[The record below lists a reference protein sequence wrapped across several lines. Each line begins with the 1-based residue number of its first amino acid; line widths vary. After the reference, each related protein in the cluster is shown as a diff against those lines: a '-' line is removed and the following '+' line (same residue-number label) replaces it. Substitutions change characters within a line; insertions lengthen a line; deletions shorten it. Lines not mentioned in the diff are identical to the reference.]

1 MINLQLDTS
10 VTFQSA
16 GSVLTALIYTH
27 WPLYLRI
34 HAPSGLNGL
43 TGLHEN
49 ESSLICRSMS
59 IRNDN
64 NKTLIIDYKIVP
76 VMYPQLNAH
85 TDVNIS
91 QLFVGNL
98 YYSPTLLQSQQYI
111 IVVYHSPCYFNDIR
125 VTEHNKMV
133 FRHLRSFNDW
143 LISTINVFHP
153 ITKLVPMTKLSK

>member
-1 MINLQLDTS
+1 MPVTTLFVGGWLCANWNRLRTMSEKCRDMSKSYETDKMINLQLDTS

-16 GSVLTALIYTH
+16 GNVLTALIYTH

-91 QLFVGNL
+91 QLFVANL
-98 YYSPTLLQSQQYI
+98 YYSPTLLQSQQ
-111 IVVYHSPCYFNDIR
+111 
-125 VTEHNKMV
+125 
-133 FRHLRSFNDW
+133 
-143 LISTINVFHP
+143 
-153 ITKLVPMTKLSK
+153 